1 MGELIVHLLANG
13 VALGAAYALMALGFV
28 LVIDAV
34 GAVNFAQGDLVVA
47 GGFVAIAAAGL
58 FPEVTAGAGLLALPL
73 VLAGMAALGLL
84 LSAVAY
90 LPLRNRPPVSV
101 FISTI
106 AAGLVLQHGI
116 DAVFGPAPRAAPP
129 LIGDTPLDLAGAALS
144 SQQAAMIAVAAT
156 LLGGTWMVLNHT
168 QTGRRLRAVAQDP
181 AMAEAIGLSP
191 LRYVALTFAAAAAL
205 AGAAGLMLANQ
216 FFISP
221 SDGGP
226 FMLKAYIAATLGGWG
241 RLDGAVLGALLIGL
255 FEVLVAAWLSYV
267 VAEALLYGAVLALLV
282 VRPAGLLPESVGR
295 RA

>member
-1 MGELIVHLLANG
+1 VAELIPHLLANG
-13 VALGAAYALMALGFV
+13 LALGAAYALMALGFV

-47 GGFVAIAAAGL
+47 GGFLSVAVAGL
-58 FPEVTAGAGLLALPL
+58 FPETVAGVGLLALPL
-73 VLAGMAALGLL
+73 VLVGMAGLGLL
-84 LSAVAY
+84 FSAVAY
-90 LPLRNRPPVSV
+90 LPLRGRPPVAV

-116 DAVFGPAPRAAPP
+116 DAIFGPAPRAAPP
-129 LIGDTPLDLAGAALS
+129 LFSDDPLRLAGIALS
-144 SQQAAMIAVAAT
+144 TQQVAMIAVAAL
-156 LLGGTWMVLNHT
+156 LLGGTWIVLNRT

-181 AMAEAIGLSP
+181 AMAEAIGISP
-191 LRYVALTFAAAAAL
+191 VRYVLLTFAAAAAL

-216 FFISP
+216 FFVAP

-267 VAEALLYGAVLALLV
+267 VAEALLYGAVLVLLMI
-282 VRPAGLLPESVGR
+282 RPAGLLPEAIGR